1 MSNYELEPKI
11 IPALRRLRREYDKKD
26 MHDLRDI
33 IDNSHI
39 HVEYGTESDNW
50 NGGTYGHDVILFVPD
65 KMIELVDLDKQDEI
79 FNRICSDLNKA
90 TSEIR
95 NEHIC
100 AVFIKLTDQSD
111 PQCKTAVPFTDRLVV
126 RPDDVGLWE
135 GNALRLFISH
145 RDEHK
150 TVVHELAD
158 ELLPF
163 GISSFVA
170 HDAIKPMKEWQYE
183 IHNALETMEVMLAF
197 LTNDFHESDWT
208 NQEVGFALGKGIPII
223 CLKVG
228 DKDPSGFLGAKQAL
242 KGNYNEIEK
251 SAPEIQ
257 KTLMKEVA
265 SANRVKDILIE
276 AFLSATNF
284 NDAITG
290 FERLSETTDQI
301 TDEQFARII
310 KGYSQNDQLYRCVG
324 IHNYNNRFKRYLEK
338 ATGKILK
345 FTDRHIKVINPNEDN
360 VVPF

>member
-39 HVEYGTESDNW
+39 YVEYGIESDNW

-65 KMIELVDLDKQDEI
+65 EMIGLVDLDGQDEI

-90 TSEIR
+90 TSEVR

-100 AVFIKLTDQSD
+100 AVFIKLADQSD
-111 PQCKTAVPFTDRLVV
+111 PQCKTAIPFTDRLVV

-228 DKDPSGFLGAKQAL
+228 DKDPSGFLSAKQAL
-242 KGNYNEIEK
+242 KGNYNEIEN

-257 KTLMKEVA
+257 KTLMNEVKQA
-265 SANRVKDILIE
+265 ERVKDILIE
-276 AFLSATNF
+276 SFLSATDF
-284 NDAITG
+284 MDAING
-290 FERLSETTDQI
+290 LKRLKKTAEQLTESQFLKI
-301 TDEQFARII
+301 TA
-310 KGYSQNDQLYRCVG
+310 GYSQNNQLYGCAG
-324 IHNYNNRFKRYLEK
+324 IHTNNNSLKNYLES
-338 ATGKILK
+338 ATGKVLK
-345 FTDRHIKVINPNEDN
+345 FTNRKIFVIPVDEDD
-360 VVPF
+360 VMPI